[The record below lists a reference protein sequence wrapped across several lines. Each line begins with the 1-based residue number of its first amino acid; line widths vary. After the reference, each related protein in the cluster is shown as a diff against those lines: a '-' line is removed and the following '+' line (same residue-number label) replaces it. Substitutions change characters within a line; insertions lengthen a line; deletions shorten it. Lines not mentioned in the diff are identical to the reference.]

1 METWIL
7 LALLAPLFYA
17 LSNVVDKF
25 LLSNR
30 VRYCFAMA
38 PIAGF
43 AALLFGL
50 GALFFV
56 SFKGV
61 TTTQMLIVFFLGLV
75 ITIVYVVYY
84 YVMSVEEASRVVSIA
99 FLSPIFVLLFAALF
113 LGERLSGWKYFAV
126 LLVIGGAVL
135 IGIQG
140 IHRGILMRKGFYWRL
155 LTCLLNAGIITTQKY
170 MLGDL
175 QFLQLFTLQCF
186 GLFTGLS
193 LTLLSPKIRAHFK
206 HVAKSVHY
214 IFLSEGLTFIGA
226 LIFLFAVSNGPVS
239 IVSALS
245 SVQPVYMLILALLF
259 SIFLPSILKEEFTRK
274 TLTIKIVAVLMIA
287 IGAYLVAV

>member
-25 LLSNR
+25 LLNNR
-30 VRYCFAMA
+30 VKYCFAMA

-50 GALFFV
+50 GSLFFV
-56 SFKGV
+56 SFESV
-61 TTTQMLIVFFLGLV
+61 TTKQMLIVFLLG
-75 ITIVYVVYY
+75 IGISTVYVLYY

-99 FLSPIFVLLFAALF
+99 FLSPVFVLIFAAFF
-113 LGERLSGWKYFAV
+113 LGERLPGWKYFAV
-126 LLVIGGAVL
+126 LLVIAGVVL
-135 IGIQG
+135 IGMQG
-140 IHRGILMRKGFYWRL
+140 IQRGILMRKGFYWRL
-155 LTCLLNAGIITTQKY
+155 LTCLINAGIVITQKY

-175 QFLQLFTLQCF
+175 QFLQLFSIQCF
-186 GLFTGLS
+186 GLFFGLS

-206 HVAKSVHY
+206 HVAKSTHY
-214 IFLSEGLTFIGA
+214 VFLSEGLTFTGA
-226 LIFLFAVSNGPVS
+226 LILLAAMSRGPVS
-239 IVSALS
+239 ITSALA
-245 SVQPVYMLILALLF
+245 SVQPVYMLIFAILL

-274 TLTIKIVAVLMIA
+274 TLIVKGMAVLMIA
-287 IGAYLVAV
+287 VGAYLVAV